1 MTDIHVYTSAAAN
14 YLPKVRVLFATL
26 EEHHPEW
33 RRHLVLVEDE
43 SVTLEPSRA
52 GAHSVLTMADLG
64 IAHWRPWSFCHRLV
78 ELATA
83 VKPFAMARLLARDDA
98 RAVIYLDPDTAL
110 FSPLDEVVAALEEA
124 SILLTPHLLQA
135 ETQLGRVM
143 DNEVSCLRH
152 GVYNL
157 GFVAVAANSTGHAFA
172 QWWSERL
179 YRFCRDDVAQGL
191 FTDQRWIDLVPA
203 LFPEVAVLRSP
214 RLNVASWN
222 LSQRQLTA
230 EDGAFVVEGEP
241 LGFYHFTSLSTGS
254 HALMA
259 LKNSAGPA
267 ALQALTEWYG
277 EKERALTV
285 DSDAGPWSFGTY
297 SDGTGIDDAHR
308 RLFRDSP
315 TLQQRFDDPYDA
327 RGFAA
332 YVASHP
338 ELVPGESPPA
348 LPLSVGYSWGDPAFD
363 GQKLQRLLGAM
374 LTDPRLATVITRR
387 LVSVLGKEGL
397 AGVMRRLR

>member
-26 EEHHPEW
+26 EAHHPEW

-43 SVTLEPSRA
+43 SVALEPSQA
-52 GAHSVLTMADLG
+52 GAHSVLTLADLG
-64 IAHWRPWSFCHRLV
+64 IADWRPWSFCHRLV

-83 VKPFAMARLLARDDA
+83 VKPFAMARLLERDDA

-110 FSPLDEVVAALEEA
+110 FSPLDEVMAAIEEA

-135 ETQLGRVM
+135 ETQLGRVV
-143 DNEVSCLRH
+143 DNEVGCLRH

-157 GFVAVAANSTGHAFA
+157 GFIAVAANSTGHAFA

-222 LSQRQLTA
+222 LSQRSLTV

-259 LKNSAGPA
+259 LKNSDAPA
-267 ALQALTEWYG
+267 ALQALTGWYRK
-277 EKERALTV
+277 KEQSLTS
-285 DSDAGPWSFGTY
+285 DSDVGSWSFGTY
-297 SDGTGIDDAHR
+297 SDGTAIDDAHR

-315 TLQQRFDDPYDA
+315 KLQERFDDPYDA

-332 YVASHP
+332 HVASHP
-338 ELVPGESPPA
+338 ELTPA
-348 LPLSVGYSWGDPAFD
+348 DSTPVAPLSVGYSRGDPALD

-374 LTDPRLATVITRR
+374 LTDPRLATVMARR
-387 LVSVLGKEGL
+387 LINVLGKEGL
-397 AGVMRRLR
+397 GGVMRRLR